1 MIRTTTNTVLQN
13 YRYNLQN
20 SNFKLS
26 QAMNVVLTGR
36 NFNSFAE
43 DPAAASRCFQLR
55 RSYQRTQSQLKV
67 SEAVGMKYDVAFKS
81 LESIIEDVDNRAS
94 DSVLAEII
102 AGQSDSTAAGR
113 FALGQTMSDLA
124 KGMVQ
129 KMNGAKYGDTFAFAG
144 ADGANV
150 PFTWDDMKG
159 LCYRGIPVDSSVP
172 KVEMDGDVPKEYNNA
187 NPPVPTV
194 GGGFYK
200 TEDGRM
206 IDKQAYEE
214 DKKNVDALE
223 YFAKGEKKYVDIGLG
238 LQEDENGKVIGT
250 SAFDASLQGINYL
263 GYGVDEDGD
272 PKNMVSLV
280 TRMSQILKDCD
291 PNTGAFK
298 NGDADREELTR
309 LAEKFSDA
317 SNVMKEKHVEM
328 TTRRAFLKDNQAM
341 LTTSSDTLNS
351 QIVGIENAD
360 PADSISNFVWAK
372 YCYNTALKVGNSVL
386 GQTLMDFIN
395 S

>member
-81 LESIIEDVDNRAS
+81 LESVIEDVDNRVG
-94 DSVLAEII
+94 DSVLADII

-113 FALGQTMSDLA
+113 FALGQTMGDLA

-144 ADGANV
+144 ADGENV
-150 PFTWDDMKG
+150 PFTWDENGG
-159 LCYRGIPVDSSVP
+159 LCYRGIPVDSTAP

-187 NPPVPTV
+187 NPPVATI
-194 GGGFYK
+194 GGGYYK
-200 TEDGRM
+200 TDSGAM
-206 IDKQAYEE
+206 ITKKEYEE
-214 DKKNVDALE
+214 ASKNLEALD

-291 PNTGAFK
+291 PDTGAFK
-298 NGDADREELTR
+298 NGEADREELTR

-317 SNVMKEKHVEM
+317 SNVMKERHVEM
-328 TTRRAFLKDNQAM
+328 TTRRAFLTDNQKM
-341 LTTSSDTLNS
+341 LTTNSDTLNS
-351 QIVGIENAD
+351 QIVGIENAN
-360 PADSISNFVWAK
+360 PADSISNLVWAK

-386 GQTLMDFIN
+386 GQTLMDFMN